1 MSKKRYPVSEEVAR
15 AALAVIPPDDRDV
28 WYRMGMALKSE
39 FGEAGFSLFND
50 WSEGGKT
57 FDAKAVK
64 STWKGIKPGG
74 AVTIGSLIAEAKKYG
89 FNPKDYAPVAP
100 LSAADRA
107 RLHKEREERDRAAI
121 EAQAKEHEAMAAMAA
136 KDWEAATETGNSAYL
151 VRKGVQPHGVR
162 FESGKVVLVPLR
174 DGAGKLWNVQRIHP
188 NGDKRFPAGGRV
200 SGCFHVIGP
209 LAATAWVL
217 IAEGYATAAT
227 LHAATGYAVVVAF
240 NEVNMRHVAPAIRRM
255 LPDARLLLCADDDS
269 ETAARTGKNPGV
281 VSATESAAA
290 VAGVW
295 CKPEG
300 LQAGGTDFND
310 LAAAAGI
317 DEVRRQILIAITAGG
332 GSAWEGTQEAPTAV
346 LESVAAQPEGQAQNG
361 AESAPNG
368 AGEAMP
374 VAVDATEPVVAVADD
389 KPHAPEP
396 KGERKARKQGKDAD
410 KSRKT
415 TPASESGRPFF
426 NVDERG
432 VWYHGFSQQGDPLPA
447 MWICSE
453 MHVTAQSRDSGNG
466 DWGYFLEFRD
476 GDGNPKHW
484 AMPVRR
490 QLEMPVTTI
499 RFAG

>member
-317 DEVRRQILIAITAGG
+317 DEVRRQILIAITA
-332 GSAWEGTQEAPTAV
+332 
-346 LESVAAQPEGQAQNG
+346 
-361 AESAPNG
+361 
-368 AGEAMP
+368 
-374 VAVDATEPVVAVADD
+374 TEPVVAVADD